1 MQLLPTLCFLFL
13 QLLPR
18 GDASTSHSNRHRS
31 APHWLPA
38 TATWYGSPEGDGSSG
53 RSLIELESSSK
64 VGARMSWLAPWL
76 VEKGFG
82 LTSGSVA
89 DLMAASNRFPNGN
102 YPASEED
109 MRRDFLV
116 HWCHGAPGTLVKAA
130 EVFGEREFLEAGEA
144 AAEVVWNRGLLK
156 QVGICHGISGNAYVS
171 LSLYRATGRNE
182 YLHQAKA
189 FASFLLDRGHKLLS
203 KGEMHGGD
211 SPYSLFEGVGGMAY
225 LFLDMVDPSQARF
238 PGYEL

>member
-1 MQLLPTLCFLFL
+1 MAKNGNSPLMFQ
-13 QLLPR
+13 
-18 GDASTSHSNRHRS
+18 
-31 APHWLPA
+31 
-38 TATWYGSPEGDGSSG
+38 WYGQ
-53 RSLIELESSSK
+53 RYW
-64 VGARMSWLAPWL
+64 GAAHGLAGIMHVLMDVQLKPD
-76 VEKGFG
+76 
-82 LTSGSVA
+82 VA
-89 DLMAASNRFPNGN
+89 EDVRGTLKYIINNRFPNGN

-109 MRRDFLV
+109 RRRDFLV

-130 EVFGEREFLEAGEA
+130 ETIIDLWDMNETQVFGEREFLEAGEA

-189 FASFLLDRGHKLLS
+189 FASFLLDKGHKLLS